1 MRAACDSLIGLLVI
15 AVSGGY
21 GQWTMNKHKAALG
34 AEQNNLQEGR
44 QGGRAAPAGS
54 LTHTGVVRLPTG
66 ELKQGTTVEERWG

>member
-34 AEQNNLQEGR
+34 AEQNNLQEGGR
-44 QGGRAAPAGS
+44 EGGPRPQDLS
-54 LTHTGVVRLPTG
+54 LTLASSGAYR
-66 ELKQGTTVEERWG
+66 